1 MNKNFIIQEISN
13 EVFGSVRYSIVNGIP
28 YFCLNDICKKLG
40 FDIDSNPITR
50 LKNNILNLEK
60 VYTEFDNYIENRWII
75 KIPVLVQTGFKSDSS
90 PAEQVVNMIF
100 TTDTGVYY
108 IIMRSN
114 KYESVDFKKWIVG
127 ILLPTVKQIAFDKY
141 VQAIQ
146 QYNMKLISENSR
158 LENDFVNL
166 QNNFSFQTMDLVSLN
181 IEKNRY
187 KSNIENAN
195 FLTEDQKHQLLD
207 LEDNNEEGQESY

>member
-1 MNKNFIIQEISN
+1 MNKNFIIQEVSN

-28 YFCLNDICKKLG
+28 YFCLSDICSKLSLTARSVSK
-40 FDIDSNPITR
+40 F
-50 LKNNILNLEK
+50 KNNILNLEK
-60 VYTEFDNYIENRWII
+60 TYSEFDNYIENNWVL
-75 KIPVLVQTGFKSDSS
+75 KIPVLVQTGIKSDGS
-90 PAEQVVNMIF
+90 PAEQIVNMIF
-100 TTDTGVYY
+100 TNDTGVYY
-108 IIMRSN
+108 VIMRSN
-114 KYESVDFKKWIVG
+114 KQESMDFKKWIVG

-158 LENDFVNL
+158 LENDFINL

-195 FLTEDQKHQLLD
+195 FLTEEQKHQLLN
-207 LEDNNEEGQESY
+207 LEDNNEERQESY